1 MEEWK
6 CSILVFKGNINLS
19 DCAYCFVTGDIIL
32 ADEFADNGGRNTAK
46 FTHEFDAWVSK
57 RGQQMLDN
65 AHKTGDLIWN
75 REWQFIWDEWN
86 AKNYIPSDY
95 DKCKTDEQRK
105 IWIQREEWESERN
118 AQMEQDAGCY
128 DDPPYGEFYE

>member
-46 FTHEFDAWVSK
+46 FTHEFDAW
-57 RGQQMLDN
+57 
-65 AHKTGDLIWN
+65 
-75 REWQFIWDEWN
+75 
-86 AKNYIPSDY
+86 
-95 DKCKTDEQRK
+95 
-105 IWIQREEWESERN
+105 
-118 AQMEQDAGCY
+118 
-128 DDPPYGEFYE
+128 